1 MWVISIALIIYGAIG
16 LFYPVKE
23 YKAYGHISKSTWWL
37 SLSIGSLAFMLG
49 IIVIITLLSGLL

>member
-1 MWVISIALIIYGAIG
+1 MWVISIMLIICGAIG

-37 SLSIGSLAFMLG
+37 SLCIGSTAFVLG
-49 IIVIITLLSGLL
+49 IVVLVTLLGGLL